1 MATFSYFFERGDCA
15 IMIALKRNPD
25 RLRKNYGKVEGSMVT
40 IENNCFSIPQ
50 ICESG
55 QCFRLDAVSE
65 DTYELLAGSRYL
77 KIRIRENLAEA
88 AGRDGNRKANSQGE
102 TILYCT
108 QEEYDTFWKEYFDL
122 SVSYSDYIGQID
134 EQDDYLKSA
143 AAFGGGIRI
152 LRQDTW
158 EMIITFILSQQNNI
172 PRIKGLIRALSERYG
187 KKCETPEG
195 RAYYAFP
202 CAEELSRAAEEELRE
217 LKLGYRSKYICQTAR
232 MVAGGEIDLDAL
244 KEMEYTEAR
253 TELMRLSGIGGKV
266 ADCICLF
273 ALHQM
278 DAFPVDTHIKKVLE
292 LHYPHGF
299 PFEKYRGCAGVM
311 QQYIFYYDLKYH

>member
-1 MATFSYFFERGDCA
+1 
-15 IMIALKRNPD
+15 
-25 RLRKNYGKVEGSMVT
+25 MVT

-77 KIRIRENLAEA
+77 KIGIRQKDPVDET
-88 AGRDGNRKANSQGE
+88 DGSGKADVYGE

-108 QEEYDTFWKEYFDL
+108 QEEYDSFWKEYFDL
-122 SVSYSDYIGQID
+122 SVSYSDYIARID
-134 EQDDYLKSA
+134 ADDDYLRSA
-143 AAFGGGIRI
+143 AEFGRGIRI

-172 PRIKGLIRALSERYG
+172 PRIKGLIRTLSERYG
-187 KKCETPEG
+187 RRKETQDKRVYYTFPE
-195 RAYYAFP
+195 
-202 CAEELSRAAEEELRE
+202 AEALSKATEQELRD
-217 LKLGYRSKYICQTAR
+217 LKLGYRSKYICGTAQ
-232 MVAGGEIDLDAL
+232 MVADGRIDLEAL
-244 KEMEYTEAR
+244 RSLDYAEAR
-253 TELMRLSGIGGKV
+253 AELMRLPGIGGKV

-278 DAFPVDTHIKKVLE
+278 DAFPVDTHIKKVME
-292 LHYPHGF
+292 LHYPDGF
-299 PFEKYRGCAGVM
+299 PFERYRGCAGVM
-311 QQYIFYYDLKYH
+311 QQYIFYYDLKYR

>member
-1 MATFSYFFERGDCA
+1 
-15 IMIALKRNPD
+15 
-25 RLRKNYGKVEGSMVT
+25 MVT

-77 KIRIRENLAEA
+77 KIQIRGNPAETAGGEENAYAHGETNA
-88 AGRDGNRKANSQGE
+88 HGE
-102 TILYCT
+102 TILHCT
-108 QEEYDTFWKEYFDL
+108 QEEYETFWKEYFDL
-122 SVSYSDYIGQID
+122 SASYSDYIARID
-134 EQDDYLKSA
+134 RQDDYLKSA
-143 AAFGGGIRI
+143 AEFGSGIRI

-172 PRIKGLIRALSERYG
+172 PRIKGLIRTLCEKYGERR
-187 KKCETPEG
+187 ETQDG
-195 RAYYAFP
+195 RAYDTFP
-202 CAEELSRAAEEELRE
+202 RAEELAQATEEELRE
-217 LKLGYRSKYICQTAR
+217 LKLGYRSKYICQTAK

-244 KEMEYTEAR
+244 REMEYKEAR

-278 DAFPVDTHIKKVLE
+278 DAFPVDTHINKVLE
-292 LHYPHGF
+292 RHYPEGF
-299 PFEKYRGCAGVM
+299 PFERYRGCAGVM
-311 QQYIFYYDLKYH
+311 QQYIFYYDLKYR

>member
-1 MATFSYFFERGDCA
+1 
-15 IMIALKRNPD
+15 
-25 RLRKNYGKVEGSMVT
+25 MVT
-40 IENNCFSIPQ
+40 IENKCFSIPQ

>member
-1 MATFSYFFERGDCA
+1 
-15 IMIALKRNPD
+15 MIALKRNPD

-311 QQYIFYYDLKYH
+311 QQYIFYYDLKNH

>member
-1 MATFSYFFERGDCA
+1 
-15 IMIALKRNPD
+15 MIALKRNPD

-232 MVAGGEIDLDAL
+232 MVAGGEINLDAL

>member
-1 MATFSYFFERGDCA
+1 
-15 IMIALKRNPD
+15 
-25 RLRKNYGKVEGSMVT
+25 MVT

-65 DTYELLAGSRYL
+65 DTYELLAGSRHL
-77 KIRIRENLAEA
+77 KIGIRKNLSEA
-88 AGRDGNRKANSQGE
+88 AGGDGNANAHTHGE
-102 TILYCT
+102 TVLYCT
-108 QEEYDTFWKEYFDL
+108 QEEYETFWKEYFDL
-122 SVSYSDYIGQID
+122 SVSYSDYIAQID
-134 EQDDYLKSA
+134 GQDDYLKSA
-143 AAFGGGIRI
+143 AEFGSGIRI

-172 PRIKGLIRALSERYG
+172 PRIKGLIRTLSERYG
-187 KKCETPEG
+187 KRRETPDG
-195 RAYYAFP
+195 GVYYTFP
-202 CAEELSRAAEEELRE
+202 GAEELSQATEEELRE
-217 LKLGYRSKYICQTAR
+217 LKLGYRSKYICQTAK
-232 MVAGGEIDLDAL
+232 MIAGGGIDLDAL

-278 DAFPVDTHIKKVLE
+278 DAFPVDTHIKKALE
-292 LHYPHGF
+292 LHYPGGF
-299 PFEKYRGCAGVM
+299 PFEKYKGCAGVM
-311 QQYIFYYDLKYH
+311 QQYIFYYDLRYR

>member
-1 MATFSYFFERGDCA
+1 
-15 IMIALKRNPD
+15 
-25 RLRKNYGKVEGSMVT
+25 MVT

-232 MVAGGEIDLDAL
+232 MVAGGEIDLDTL

>member
-1 MATFSYFFERGDCA
+1 
-15 IMIALKRNPD
+15 MIALKRNPD

-108 QEEYDTFWKEYFDL
+108 EEEYDTFWKEYFDL

-134 EQDDYLKSA
+134 EQDDYLKNA

>member
-1 MATFSYFFERGDCA
+1 
-15 IMIALKRNPD
+15 
-25 RLRKNYGKVEGSMVT
+25 MVT

-77 KIRIRENLAEA
+77 KIGIRQKDLAGET
-88 AGRDGNRKANSQGE
+88 DGSGKADVYGE

-108 QEEYDTFWKEYFDL
+108 QEEYDSFWKEYFDL
-122 SVSYSDYIGQID
+122 SVSYSDYIARID
-134 EQDDYLKSA
+134 ADDDYLRSA
-143 AAFGGGIRI
+143 AEFGRGIRI

-172 PRIKGLIRALSERYG
+172 PRIKGLIRTLSERYG
-187 KKCETPEG
+187 RRRETPDKIV
-195 RAYYAFP
+195 YYTFP
-202 CAEELSRAAEEELRE
+202 EAEALSKASEQELRD
-217 LKLGYRSKYICQTAR
+217 LKLGYRSKYICGTAQ
-232 MVAGGEIDLDAL
+232 MVADGRIDLEAL
-244 KEMEYTEAR
+244 RSLDYAEAR
-253 TELMRLSGIGGKV
+253 AELMRLPGIGGKV

-278 DAFPVDTHIKKVLE
+278 DAFPVDTHIKKVME
-292 LHYPHGF
+292 LHYPEGF
-299 PFEKYRGCAGVM
+299 PFERYKGCAGVM
-311 QQYIFYYDLKYH
+311 QQYIFYYDLKYR

>member
-1 MATFSYFFERGDCA
+1 
-15 IMIALKRNPD
+15 
-25 RLRKNYGKVEGSMVT
+25 MVT

-65 DTYELLAGSRYL
+65 DTYELLVGSRYL

>member
-1 MATFSYFFERGDCA
+1 
-15 IMIALKRNPD
+15 
-25 RLRKNYGKVEGSMVT
+25 MVT

-134 EQDDYLKSA
+134 EQDDDLKSA

>member
-1 MATFSYFFERGDCA
+1 
-15 IMIALKRNPD
+15 
-25 RLRKNYGKVEGSMVT
+25 MVT

-77 KIRIRENLAEA
+77 KIKIRENPAEA
-88 AGRDGNRKANSQGE
+88 AGREENANAHTHAYGE

-108 QEEYDTFWKEYFDL
+108 QEEYETFWKEYFDL
-122 SVSYSDYIGQID
+122 SVSYSDYIDQID

-143 AAFGGGIRI
+143 AEFGSGIRI

-172 PRIKGLIRALSERYG
+172 PRIKGLIRTLGERYG
-187 KKCETPEG
+187 ERRETPDG
-195 RAYYAFP
+195 RIYYTFP
-202 CAEELSRAAEEELRE
+202 RAEKLSQATEEELRE
-217 LKLGYRSKYICQTAR
+217 LKLGYRSKYICQTAK
-232 MVAGGEIDLDAL
+232 MIAGGEIDLDAL

-292 LHYPHGF
+292 CHYPDGF
-299 PFEKYRGCAGVM
+299 PFERYKGCAGVM
-311 QQYIFYYDLKYH
+311 QQYIFYYDLKCR